1 MKKIQFISLLVLLLF
16 VAMMIPVSA
25 ERAPRLTDA
34 AGLLSESEQAELIS
48 TLDRISEKHQV
59 DVVVVTVDSLGEM
72 TPAECAEYFYDN
84 FGYGFGSEKSGVLL
98 LISMEERDWY
108 ITSVGFGITAV
119 NKAGREYI
127 SDNML
132 EYLSDGYYAKAFE
145 EFALSCD
152 YLISLAETGDP
163 FDYDDFPKEPFGVL
177 KHLIISVIIGLVV
190 AFIAT
195 GSMKGKLKSVR
206 RQTAANNYVKNDSM
220 KVTQSRDLFLYRQ
233 VSRTERP
240 RDEDSGSS
248 DTHTSASGQTHSG
261 GGGKF

>member
-1 MKKIQFISLLVLLLF
+1 MRKKQFISLFMLLLF

-48 TLDRISEKHQV
+48 TLDQISEKHQV
-59 DVVVVTVDSLGEM
+59 DVVVVTIDSLGEM

-84 FGYGFGSEKSGVLL
+84 FDYGFGSDKSGVLL

-108 ITSVGFGITAV
+108 ITSVGFGITSV
-119 NKAGREYI
+119 NEAGRKYI

-132 EYLSDGYYAKAFE
+132 GYLSDGYYAKAFE
-145 EFALSCD
+145 EFAFCCD

-177 KHLIISVIIGLVV
+177 KHLIISAVIGLVA
-190 AFIAT
+190 AFIVT

-206 RQTAANNYVKNDSM
+206 HQTTANNYVKKDSM

>member
-1 MKKIQFISLLVLLLF
+1 MKKIQFISLFILLLF

-34 AGLLSESEQAELIS
+34 AGLLSESEQAALVS
-48 TLDRISEKHQV
+48 TLDEISEKHQV
-59 DVVVVTVDSLGEM
+59 DVVVVTIDSLGEM
-72 TPAECAEYFYDN
+72 TAAECAEYFYDN
-84 FGYGFGSEKSGVLL
+84 FGYGFGNDKSGILL

-132 EYLSDGYYAKAFE
+132 GYLSDGYYAKAFKE
-145 EFALSCD
+145 YALSCD

-177 KHLIISVIIGLVV
+177 KHLIISAVIGLVA
-190 AFIAT
+190 AFIVT

-206 RQTAANNYVKNDSM
+206 HQTAAGNYVKKDSM
-220 KVTQSRDLFLYRQ
+220 KVTESRDLFLYRQ

-248 DTHTSASGQTHSG
+248 DTHTSASGTTHSG

>member
-1 MKKIQFISLLVLLLF
+1 MRKIQFISLFVLLLF
-16 VAMMIPVSA
+16 AAMMIPVSA

-34 AGLLSESEQAELIS
+34 AGLLSESEQSELIS
-48 TLDRISEKHQV
+48 TLDQISEKHQV

-84 FGYGFGSEKSGVLL
+84 FGYGFGNDKSGILL

-108 ITSVGFGITAV
+108 ITSVGFGITSV
-119 NKAGREYI
+119 NEAGREYI

-132 EYLSDGYYAKAFE
+132 GYLSDGYYAEAFK

-248 DTHTSASGQTHSG
+248 DTHTSASGTTHSG

>member
-1 MKKIQFISLLVLLLF
+1 MKKIQFISLFVLLLF
-16 VAMMIPVSA
+16 VAMMIPVCA

-34 AGLLSESEQAELIS
+34 AGLLSESEQTELIS

-145 EFALSCD
+145 EYALSCD

-190 AFIAT
+190 AFIVT

>member
-1 MKKIQFISLLVLLLF
+1 MRKKQFISLFMLLLF
-16 VAMMIPVSA
+16 IAMMIPVSA

-34 AGLLSESEQAELIS
+34 AGLLSESEQAGLIS
-48 TLDRISEKHQV
+48 TLDQISEKHQV
-59 DVVVVTVDSLGEM
+59 DVVVVTIDSLGEM

-84 FGYGFGSEKSGVLL
+84 FDYGFGSDKSGVLL

-108 ITSVGFGITAV
+108 ITSVGFGITSV
-119 NKAGREYI
+119 NEAGRKYI

-132 EYLSDGYYAKAFE
+132 GYLSDGYYAKAFE

-152 YLISLAETGDP
+152 YLISLAETGEP

-177 KHLIISVIIGLVV
+177 KHLIISAVIGLVA
-190 AFIAT
+190 AFIVT

-206 RQTAANNYVKNDSM
+206 HQTTANNYVKNDSM

>member
-1 MKKIQFISLLVLLLF
+1 MRKIQFISLFILLLF
-16 VAMMIPVSA
+16 VAMMIPVCA

-34 AGLLSESEQAELIS
+34 AELLSESEQAELIS
-48 TLDRISEKHQV
+48 TLDQISEKHQV
-59 DVVVVTVDSLGEM
+59 DVVVVTIDSLGGM

-84 FGYGFGSEKSGVLL
+84 FGYGFGNDKSGILL

-108 ITSVGFGITAV
+108 ITSVGFGITSV
-119 NKAGREYI
+119 NEAGREYI

-132 EYLSDGYYAKAFE
+132 GYLSDGYYAEAFK

-177 KHLIISVIIGLVV
+177 KHLIISVVIGLVV
-190 AFIAT
+190 AFIVT

-206 RQTAANNYVKNDSM
+206 HQTAANNYVKKDSM
-220 KVTQSRDLFLYRQ
+220 KVTESRDLFLYRQ